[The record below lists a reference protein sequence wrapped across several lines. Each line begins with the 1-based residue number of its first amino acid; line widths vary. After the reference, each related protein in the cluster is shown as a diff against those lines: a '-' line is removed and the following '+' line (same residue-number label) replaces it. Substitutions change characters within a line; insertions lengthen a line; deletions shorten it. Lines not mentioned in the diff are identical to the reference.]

1 MKEYDVVV
9 IGSGAGANILQP
21 ALSQGLKVALVDKGP
36 LGGTC
41 LNVGCIPSK
50 MLIYPA
56 DRVVEINEAQKLG
69 IKARIT
75 GIDFAAIMKRMQ
87 SVVEESRNHIKMG
100 IKNTANLDYYEDEGH
115 FVEDYTLEVGGEK
128 IRGKKI
134 FIASGARV
142 FVPPIKGIDEVDFL
156 TNENALEL
164 KKSPESLI
172 IIGGGYIAVELGH
185 FFAAMGSKVTILQR
199 DDRLVPGEEPE
210 VSTLLKTEMEKR
222 MNIQVDIEA
231 VEVKNKKR
239 KVIVVGRDLNSG
251 KNREFNA
258 ARIMVA
264 AGRKSNADLLKVEN
278 TGVKTDNRGF
288 IIVDDYLETSK
299 KNIWALGDANGQQM
313 FRHVANVEAE
323 LAWHNS
329 LGKHKAK
336 MDYKAT
342 PHAVFTYP
350 QIAGVGMTEE
360 EAKKR
365 YKILV
370 GRANYSDVAKGD
382 AMVETEAF
390 AKAIVD
396 KDSLKILGFHIIG
409 PYAPILIQEVTNA
422 MANDMDIYSIGMG
435 MHIHP
440 ALPELI
446 LSTLGNLQEAD

>member
-1 MKEYDVVV
+1 MKKYDVIV
-9 IGSGAGANILQP
+9 IGSGAGASILQP

-56 DRVVEINEAQKLG
+56 DIVVDIEGAKRLG
-69 IKARIT
+69 INAKVT
-75 GIDFAAIMKRMQ
+75 GIDFGAIMKRMRGVVNEGQ
-87 SVVEESRNHIKMG
+87 SHVRMG
-100 IKNTANLDYYEDEGH
+100 LENTKNLDFYEEEGH
-115 FVEDYTLEVGGEK
+115 FVEDYTLDVSGEK
-128 IRGKKI
+128 IQSKKI

-142 FVPPIKGIDEVDFL
+142 LVPPIKGIGEVDYL

-164 KKSPESLI
+164 RESPESLI
-172 IIGGGYIAVELGH
+172 IIGGGYIAAELGH
-185 FFAAMGSKVTILQR
+185 FFAAMDSKVTILQR
-199 DDRLVPGEEPE
+199 DNRLVPAEEPE
-210 VSTLLKTEMEKR
+210 VSELLKGEMEKR
-222 MNIQVDIEA
+222 MNIQVDMEA
-231 VEVKNKKR
+231 VEVKNKGR

-251 KNREFNA
+251 EEREFTA
-258 ARIMVA
+258 ERIMVA

-278 TGVKTDNRGF
+278 TGVKTDKRGF
-288 IIVDDYLETSK
+288 ILVDDFLETSK

-329 LGKHKAK
+329 LGEHKAK

-350 QIAGVGMTEE
+350 QIAGVGLTEE
-360 EAKKR
+360 EAKKKH
-365 YKILV
+365 KILV
-370 GRANYSDVAKGD
+370 GKAHYSEVAKGE
-382 AMVETEAF
+382 AMVENKVF
-390 AKAIVD
+390 AKAVVD
-396 KDSLKILGFHIIG
+396 KGTLKILGFHIIG

-422 MANDMDIYSIGMG
+422 MANDMDIYSIGRS

-446 LSTLGNLQEAD
+446 VATLGNLQE